1 MACCRDSGDGQDDHL
16 ADLGD
21 GDEDVDQA
29 AQEHHA
35 HGLLPAEAEA
45 EAHGVGE
52 ERVEAHAGG
61 LGVRHVGEQAHDQ
74 GADDGRDD
82 GGQEHA
88 APRHTRLRQDLRVD
102 DDDVSHREER
112 GQAGQNLSRDGRA
125 VFLQMEEL
133 LHLLSTSL
141 GLCGAAHR
149 VHNAAAGPGENC
161 DSP

>member
-1 MACCRDSGDGQDDHL
+1 MLQGLRDGQDDHL

-88 APRHTRLRQDLRVD
+88 APGIPSATG
-102 DDDVSHREER
+102 S
-112 GQAGQNLSRDGRA
+112 AG
-125 VFLQMEEL
+125 
-133 LHLLSTSL
+133 
-141 GLCGAAHR
+141 
-149 VHNAAAGPGENC
+149 
-161 DSP
+161 